1 MNNITIELCK
11 EDRERLDRIADL
23 LEKATQPIDL
33 AQLTCTSGN
42 VTVNLEGEK
51 NPAEQ
56 PQEVAETET
65 KETTYPEAEKDTAP
79 WEEPKNEAPAPTVSH
94 GDIQRLV
101 VSLCNAGKKAE
112 VKDIINKYANRVSE
126 IPEAKLDEVHG
137 LLTALEG

>member
-11 EDRERLDRIADL
+11 EDRDRLDRIADL
-23 LEKATQPIDL
+23 LEKVTQPIDL

-51 NPAEQ
+51 TPAEQ
-56 PQEVAETET
+56 PQEVATTET
-65 KETTYPEAEKDTAP
+65 QESTYIKEETQPEAQET
-79 WEEPKNEAPAPTVSH
+79 PKPTVSH
-94 GDIQRLV
+94 QDIQRLV

-112 VKDIINKYANRVSE
+112 VKDIVNQYANRISA

>member
-23 LEKATQPIDL
+23 LEKVTQPIDL

-42 VTVNLEGEK
+42 VTVNLEGGK

-56 PQEVAETET
+56 PQEVAETENQ
-65 KETTYPEAEKDTAP
+65 ETTYIKEETQPEAQETP
-79 WEEPKNEAPAPTVSH
+79 ENEESAPTVSR
-94 GDIQRLV
+94 DEIRQLV
-101 VSLCNAGKKAE
+101 VSKSNAGKKAE
-112 VKDIINKYANRVSE
+112 VKDIINLYANCVSG

-137 LLTALEG
+137 LLTALEV

>member
-11 EDRERLDRIADL
+11 EDREHLDRIADL
-23 LEKATQPIDL
+23 LEKVTQPIDL

-56 PQEVAETET
+56 SQGVAETNT
-65 KETTYPEAEKDTAP
+65 KETTYIKEETQPEPQETP
-79 WEEPKNEAPAPTVSH
+79 ENEAPAPTVSH

-126 IPEAKLDEVHG
+126 IPEEKLDEVHG